1 MIKIFKSAEDRILE
15 EKIYEEVAQ
24 EIAEGKFKPGL
35 WAKAL
40 AQTDGDEQQAKA
52 AYIKLR
58 FQSIID
64 LAAVEQAKADE
75 RWRQESARKAA
86 QQKQEEQDAQKRKYK
101 SGEQKAEEKLKK
113 KAREQKAEEKLK
125 KKGYL
130 VKRHDRGHVC
140 YYDVHYDDGRK
151 SWFSGTKVRDFI
163 TLLDLEKFAEEAK

>member
-24 EIAEGKFKPGL
+24 EIAEGKLKAGL

-40 AQTDGDEQQAKA
+40 AQTDGDEQQAKS

-64 LAAVEQAKADE
+64 QAAVEQAKADE
-75 RWRQESARKAA
+75 RWRQESARRDA
-86 QQKQEEQDAQKRKYK
+86 QQKQEEQDAQKRKY
-101 SGEQKAEEKLKK
+101 

-130 VKRHDRGHVC
+130 VKRYEAEVHAWM
-140 YYDVHYDDGRK
+140 YDVHYDDGRK
-151 SWFSGTKVRDFI
+151 SWFFGTRVRDFI
-163 TLLDLEKFAEEAK
+163 TLPQLEQFADEAK